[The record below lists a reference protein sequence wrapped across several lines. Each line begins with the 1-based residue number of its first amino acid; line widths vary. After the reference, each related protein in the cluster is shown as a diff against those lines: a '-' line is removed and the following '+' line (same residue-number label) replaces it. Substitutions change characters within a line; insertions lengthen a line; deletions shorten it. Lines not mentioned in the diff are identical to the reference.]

1 MEINNCLA
9 AMDRELLIL
18 FKTNDY
24 LRAIDKRLGNP
35 TNTFNI
41 INEVSW
47 RVYKREVCRELS
59 GWDNMR
65 EVARFYLLKLGLF
78 LAYLNVRFRAAFGLK
93 VDASE
98 LEDFDLDV
106 IEVQAK
112 L

>member
-1 MEINNCLA
+1 
-9 AMDRELLIL
+9 MDKELLIL

-41 INEVSW
+41 INDVTW
-47 RVYKREVCRELS
+47 RVYRREVCKGLS
-59 GWDNMR
+59 GGESVR
-65 EVARFYLLKLGLF
+65 QIARFYLLKLGLF

-106 IEVQAK
+106 IEVQSR